1 MLSLCLLSFEWENPA
16 LLGYDMDTKT
26 FYHNR
31 QFGIKIRGKDTLLKA
46 KRLPCLT
53 SKTIHVSLADLP

>member
-1 MLSLCLLSFEWENPA
+1 
-16 LLGYDMDTKT
+16 MDTKT

-31 QFGIKIRGKDTLLKA
+31 QFGIQIRGKDTLLKA
-46 KRLPCLT
+46 KRLPYLT